1 MSGYR
6 IALAGNPNCG
16 KTSLFNGLTGSSQ
29 RVGNWPGVT
38 VECKQGA
45 YTFQDESVAVVD
57 LPGVYTLMSY
67 QLDGAVDAELATG
80 HLLSAAVDVV
90 VNVVDAS
97 NLERHL
103 LLTTQLLDLGIPVV
117 VAVNMMDILA
127 RRGGRLDT
135 ALLAAELGC
144 PVVGIVAN
152 QGHNLV
158 ALQQAIATQAQVAQR
173 ASSILSW
180 PTALREAHAALTT
193 CLADG
198 ATAELSS
205 FQALQVLEGDCTVLA
220 RASAATVLRANT
232 IVARATAALGEGV
245 DLLLA
250 DQRYTFAARVARLAL
265 GPQSQVRRKT
275 LSDRID
281 QVVLH
286 RWLGFPVF
294 FLLMYALFFFAINV
308 GGAFQDFFDLSSSAI
323 AIDGLTALLQHWH
336 CPAWLIALLADGFG
350 KGINTTVT
358 FIPMIAALFLF
369 LSCLEDSGYM
379 ARAAFLMD
387 RLMRG
392 LGLPG
397 ESFVPMIVGFGC
409 NVPAVM
415 GARTLATSRE
425 RILAVVMMPFMSCGA
440 RFAIFT
446 VFAAAFFPDHAAL
459 LLFGLY
465 FVGIAAA
472 IVTGLL
478 FRRVCLPGAVTPL
491 IMELPSYHVPQLSSL
506 LRLTGRR
513 VRAFVTR
520 AGKVIIP
527 ICVVLG
533 GLNALSVDGRL
544 LTGEASEASVLSWVG
559 KQVTPV
565 FAPMGIK
572 QENWPAAV
580 GLMTGVLAK
589 EVVIGTLNTLYTEQA
604 HRHPVASDSAVS
616 VSAGLA
622 AAWQSVPDNLRQ
634 LAGAWRH
641 PVQAAAADVPMSR
654 SVLGTMVQQFG
665 SHASAFAYCIFVLLY
680 FPCVSTL
687 AVMRREIGRRWAT
700 LSMLWTTGF
709 AYAVAV
715 ICYQVLMLSELG
727 GAAVM
732 MLGMIVG
739 GLFAA
744 VMCLRYYANRR
755 LVLEQTC

>member
-16 KTSLFNGLTGSSQ
+16 KTALFNGLTGSSQ

-565 FAPMGIK
+565 FSPMGIK

-641 PVQAAAADVPMSR
+641 PVQAAAADVSMSR

-715 ICYQVLMLSELG
+715 ICYQVLMLSVLG